1 MLINSYDLDASK
13 LNKND
18 YELLKKFH
26 SSNIIKLSNK
36 ILIIS
41 IAVEDFAR
49 LFNKNN
55 TKIINL
61 KPNQIQY
68 NNELN
73 LVIDKIY
80 YNTELILKKNKI
92 YSNININQLFEIIQN
107 NNRVISYIFLD
118 NFFIV
123 SVKSHTNNN
132 ILLNLYCNSITNG
145 YCPKFIFNYGF
156 FDPNRNIYFDY
167 IIKKLNKCYNDYLTR
182 DNLNNKV
189 LGQLVYK

>member
-1 MLINSYDLDASK
+1 MLINSYDLDASN

-18 YELLKKFH
+18 YELLKIFH
-26 SSNIIKLSNK
+26 SSNIIELTNK

-41 IAVEDFAR
+41 IAVDDFAR

-61 KPNQIQY
+61 KPNQIKY

-80 YNTELILKKNKI
+80 YNTDLLLKKNLLNL
-92 YSNININQLFEIIQN
+92 NININQLFEIIQN
-107 NNRVISYIFLD
+107 NNKIISYIFLE

-132 ILLNLYCNSITNG
+132 ILLNLDSTTHC
-145 YCPKFIFNYGF
+145 
-156 FDPNRNIYFDY
+156 
-167 IIKKLNKCYNDYLTR
+167 LT
-182 DNLNNKV
+182 
-189 LGQLVYK
+189 